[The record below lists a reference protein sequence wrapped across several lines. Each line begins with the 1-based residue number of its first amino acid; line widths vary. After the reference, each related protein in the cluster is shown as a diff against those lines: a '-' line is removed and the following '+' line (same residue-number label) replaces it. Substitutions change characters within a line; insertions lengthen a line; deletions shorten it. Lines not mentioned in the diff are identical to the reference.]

1 MPPTVALGL
10 CILLVIFLLRLER
23 KQSRSVSLS
32 LWLPTIWTFYCAS
45 RPVSGWFVSGSLS
58 EGPNAIEE
66 GSAPDRFFL
75 SALIVCGFVAL
86 ARAKL
91 KWSEVLKENRWL
103 VLLYAYMGVSILW
116 SDYPWISFKRWIKVF
131 GSLLM
136 ALVVLAEA
144 SPLSALEAIL
154 RRSAYVLIPF
164 SLLLTKYFPDLG
176 VQYDRWLGKKMW
188 VGVTTQKNCL
198 GRLCLISIFF
208 LLWSLYRKWK
218 SGALR
223 PLQPPILADVVVLL
237 LSMWL
242 LMRPSLFAIS
252 ATGIVSLGLGIS
264 MFILMAWI
272 KRRWRHPR
280 FNFIRAIAVV
290 GMGLGIAIPLVGGS
304 DLEGLVSL
312 LGRDITFTG
321 RTDIWAV
328 LVPIAWRHPLF
339 GLGYG
344 GFWVNPP
351 VPWAWLNESHN
362 GYLEVFLE
370 LGIVGLFLLLGFLF
384 SFCSNAQRA
393 LARHFDWA
401 AFGIC
406 LLLIALFHNITEASL
421 VRASSHLWT
430 ILLFLGVLMARLSRT
445 TPALK
450 ESPAP
455 LPRSRVNPAL
465 TEKNLKAPALHS
477 SG

>member
-223 PLQPPILADVVVLL
+223 PLKPPIPVDVA
-237 LSMWL
+237 SHA
-242 LMRPSLFAIS
+242 AI
-252 ATGIVSLGLGIS
+252 V
-264 MFILMAWI
+264 
-272 KRRWRHPR
+272 
-280 FNFIRAIAVV
+280 
-290 GMGLGIAIPLVGGS
+290 
-304 DLEGLVSL
+304 
-312 LGRDITFTG
+312 
-321 RTDIWAV
+321 
-328 LVPIAWRHPLF
+328 
-339 GLGYG
+339 
-344 GFWVNPP
+344 
-351 VPWAWLNESHN
+351 
-362 GYLEVFLE
+362 
-370 LGIVGLFLLLGFLF
+370 
-384 SFCSNAQRA
+384 
-393 LARHFDWA
+393 
-401 AFGIC
+401 IC
-406 LLLIALFHNITEASL
+406 D
-421 VRASSHLWT
+421 
-430 ILLFLGVLMARLSRT
+430 
-445 TPALK
+445 
-450 ESPAP
+450 
-455 LPRSRVNPAL
+455 
-465 TEKNLKAPALHS
+465 
-477 SG
+477 